1 MPFNVPS
8 WLRWYRKP
16 SYRDFKTFTQ
26 TINADIEQGVTSRA
40 PSIISQS
47 DDTIPASLTLD
58 RVLANKTCK
67 PLLYPD
73 SQDVNF
79 AITQLTNL
87 LCHNL
92 GSPLSLYDFYMYLK
106 HIELSPE
113 NLEFYIW
120 FKDYE
125 KRYRDDAKSSFQ
137 DTPMQDT
144 TTLLSQDKRTTVNIY
159 STIIPEPQISQEGRE
174 HGIVPL

>member
-73 SQDVNF
+73 SQNVNF

-113 NLEFYIW
+113 NLESLLTSGSRTMKSDIAMMQSRVSRTRQC
-120 FKDYE
+120 KIPQ
-125 KRYRDDAKSSFQ
+125 RYCPKIRGL
-137 DTPMQDT
+137 P
-144 TTLLSQDKRTTVNIY
+144 
-159 STIIPEPQISQEGRE
+159 
-174 HGIVPL
+174 